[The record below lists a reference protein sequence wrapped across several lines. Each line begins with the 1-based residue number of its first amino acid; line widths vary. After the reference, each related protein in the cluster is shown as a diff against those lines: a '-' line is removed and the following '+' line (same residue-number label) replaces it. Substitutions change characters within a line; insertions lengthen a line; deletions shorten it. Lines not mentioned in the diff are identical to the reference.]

1 MGHIDIFIME
11 KAALE
16 LIRESNMLFAVQ
28 KQTEQL
34 LDEGRN
40 AYLAGQMKSRKSQP
54 QSYDSILAV
63 KRLQES
69 IAVMEKE
76 VEPLRSAAESLHRC
90 MLLYR
95 HAQNLVIDTIHGEC
109 PVVPR
114 TEFGKSRFESLHFFE
129 KLIPVSVCKP
139 EEKENSGIKDNC
151 VSSLNQADLNRIL

>member
-54 QSYDSILAV
+54 QSYDSIPAV
-63 KRLQES
+63 IRLQES

-76 VEPLRSAAESLHRC
+76 VEPLRSAAERVFTDAC
-90 MLLYR
+90 FYTDMR
-95 HAQNLVIDTIHGEC
+95 
-109 PVVPR
+109 
-114 TEFGKSRFESLHFFE
+114 K
-129 KLIPVSVCKP
+129 
-139 EEKENSGIKDNC
+139 
-151 VSSLNQADLNRIL
+151 IL